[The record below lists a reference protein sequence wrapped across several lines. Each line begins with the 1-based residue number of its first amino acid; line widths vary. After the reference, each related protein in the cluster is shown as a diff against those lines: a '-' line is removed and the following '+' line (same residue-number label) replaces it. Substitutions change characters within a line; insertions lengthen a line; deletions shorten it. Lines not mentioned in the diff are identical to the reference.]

1 MLSAT
6 YRLLRSLAR
15 GARTAAA
22 SPLGTVLI
30 VATALFGAGYVALLV
45 VVNQGVP
52 SGTVVR
58 GVPVGGM
65 TVAQARERL
74 ASEVGGDPEPIT
86 ALVPRQGE
94 VTIDPEQAG
103 LSLDVPATVR
113 AAERTVKHPWDL
125 VLRAVS
131 LQSTPVVVDVD
142 EAKLRAYVRDLAGR
156 TAQTQRP
163 ALVWFEADRVQTR
176 SARWGVE
183 LRQAEAADAIV
194 DAYSSGRRRVDLP
207 AALSEPAVKD
217 GQVDRAVREF
227 ARPAVAAPLKL
238 LIGKERI
245 SVAPTTLGASLS
257 IEPDERGRLEPRL
270 NAKRL
275 LTALTQRVDRL
286 DKAPR
291 DARVV
296 IRNGSPKVKKGRAGL
311 SVTRESLRDAVL
323 PALAEEAPRKVR
335 VRTTTRRPDLT
346 TKEVRRLRVREKVAS
361 FTTEHPYAK
370 YRVTNI
376 HRAAD
381 LMDGTLLR
389 PGQVFSF
396 NRVVGQRTPARGF
409 LEGTVIE
416 NGRYRKAYGGG
427 VSQLATTT
435 FNAAF
440 FAGLKLVE
448 HHPHSWYISRYPVGR
463 EATVYFGQK
472 DLRFRNDSGNGILV
486 KASYTRTSIT
496 VTLWGTKKYD
506 DVRATRSG
514 RYDYRS
520 FDTVRDDGPRCVEQG
535 GVRGFDIDVQRL
547 YVQDGSV
554 VKRQKFHTDYAP
566 EDRVICTG
574 RT

>member
-1 MLSAT
+1 VLPAAG
-6 YRLLRSLAR
+6 RQLRSAV
-15 GARTAAA
+15 T
-22 SPLGTVLI
+22 SPLGAVLI
-30 VATALFGAGYVALLV
+30 VATALLGAGYVALAV

-58 GVPVGGM
+58 GVPVGGL
-65 TVAQARERL
+65 TVAEARERL
-74 ASEVGGDPEPIT
+74 AAEVGDGGQEPMT
-86 ALVPRQGE
+86 GFGGRLDE
-94 VTIDPEQAG
+94 VTIEPGKAG

-113 AAERTVKHPWDL
+113 AAERTVLHPWDL

-131 LQSTPVVVDVD
+131 LRTMPVVVDVD
-142 EAKLRAYVRDLAGR
+142 DETLAAYVDDLAER
-156 TAQTQRP
+156 TAQTERP
-163 ALVWFEADRVQTR
+163 ALVWFEGDRVQTR
-176 SARWGVE
+176 DARWGIRLE
-183 LRQAEAADAIV
+183 RDAAAEAIV
-194 DAYSSGRRRVDLP
+194 DAYSAGRRRVELP
-207 AALSEPAVKD
+207 VALTEPGVRD
-217 GQVDRAVREF
+217 RQVERAVREF
-227 ARPAVAAPLKL
+227 ARPAVAAPLRL
-238 LIGKERI
+238 VVGGQRI
-245 SVAPTTLGASLS
+245 PVAPTTLGASLS
-257 IEPDERGRLEPRL
+257 IEPDERGTLAPRL

-275 LTALTQRVDRL
+275 HKALAQRIDRL

-291 DARVV
+291 DARIV
-296 IRNGSPKVKKGRAGL
+296 IRDGKPKVRKGRRGL
-311 SVTRESLRDAVL
+311 SVTRAALREAVL
-323 PALAEEAPRKVR
+323 PALREEAPRTAR

-346 TKEVRRLRVREKVAS
+346 TKEARRLKVREKVAS

-389 PGQVFSF
+389 PGEVFSF

-409 LEGTVIE
+409 AEGTVIE
-416 NGRYRKAYGGG
+416 NGRYRTAYGGG

-486 KASYTRTSIT
+486 TTSYTRTSIT

-506 DVRATRSG
+506 DVRATRSE
-514 RYDYRS
+514 RYGYTS
-520 FDTVRDDGPRCVEQG
+520 FETIRDDGPRCVPQG
-535 GVRGFDIDVQRL
+535 GVRGFQIDVQRL
-547 YVQDGSV
+547 FVQDGSV
-554 VKRQKFHTDYAP
+554 VERQRLNTDYDA

-574 RT
+574 PG